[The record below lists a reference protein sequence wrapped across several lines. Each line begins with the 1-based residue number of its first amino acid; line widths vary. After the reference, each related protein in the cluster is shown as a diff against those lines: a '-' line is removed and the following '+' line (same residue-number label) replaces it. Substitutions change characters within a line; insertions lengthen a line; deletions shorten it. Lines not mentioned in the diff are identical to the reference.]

1 MAYREHT
8 KELVKTAPLT
18 LGSRMG
24 RRAVYLGVSVSDL
37 SRLTGATRKTQ
48 YNWIFGGFVIPAYR
62 DRVERLYEILKN
74 SKTREEALARA
85 SKAFNVKL

>member
-24 RRAVYLGVSVSDL
+24 RRAVYLGVPVVAL
-37 SRLTGATRKTQ
+37 AELTGATRKTC

-62 DRVERLYEILKN
+62 ERVEALYEILKK
-74 SKTREEALARA
+74 SQSADEAL
-85 SKAFNVKL
+85 KLANKKFGKSA